1 MPFKLM
7 PCHFEK
13 KQDGY
18 LKENKMCLCLF
29 LPISGYNALHSDFS
43 LTFYF
48 SCLLILMSPFI
59 KKMIKNSK
67 MAATGSKMLPKCQ
80 NLLYS
85 LITPLIMRIK

>member
-43 LTFYF
+43 LSFF
-48 SCLLILMSPFI
+48 FLLFVNFDVPFHKKNDKKFQDGRHWEQNAPKVSILTI
-59 KKMIKNSK
+59 
-67 MAATGSKMLPKCQ
+67 
-80 NLLYS
+80 
-85 LITPLIMRIK
+85 